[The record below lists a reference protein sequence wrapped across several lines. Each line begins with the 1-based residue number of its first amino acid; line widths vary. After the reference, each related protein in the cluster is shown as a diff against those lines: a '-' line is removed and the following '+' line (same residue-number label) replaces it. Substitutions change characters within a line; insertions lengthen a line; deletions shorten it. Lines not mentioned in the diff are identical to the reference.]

1 MLASDYLNCLV
12 HIIELGN
19 GLVTFQMRGLEFR
32 GTYCQQREVEAIT
45 EGVEENDGK
54 CLDVYNSKNIQR
66 SVNYMAPIVFI
77 LYRMLA

>member
-12 HIIELGN
+12 HIIEMGN

-54 CLDVYNSKNIQR
+54 LFIVSFDVMYQAQLMDI
-66 SVNYMAPIVFI
+66 YEIE
-77 LYRMLA
+77 